1 MATQEVDEGRQRAVR
16 PQYRPWAEGDYEPLL
31 HRFRLGEIGANLV
44 KRVGVAAGMDV
55 LDVATGTGSAALSA
69 ASTGARVW
77 GLDVTPEML
86 ERAEELGAAAGLDVT
101 WVHGDAEALPFA
113 DASFDRVV
121 SSLGVM
127 FVANH
132 QRAADEL
139 VRVCRPGGMIGL
151 CSWTPESVPG
161 LVGQTMASYVHR
173 GRAPAAVVRP
183 LCWGTV
189 EYVTELFADS
199 GAVLQFE
206 RVSVPVELQ
215 SADAYIR
222 ILGEHSGPVVETKR
236 LLAAQ
241 GRWENL
247 CEGVGRLLEPSNE
260 TPGDGWTAPQEYLLA
275 VAQIPAGPRA
285 PTSSDQRFVKGSQK
299 GGLSQAL

>member
-1 MATQEVDEGRQRAVR
+1 
-16 PQYRPWAEGDYEPLL
+16 
-31 HRFRLGEIGANLV
+31 
-44 KRVGVAAGMDV
+44 MDV

-77 GLDVTPEML
+77 ALDLTPEML
-86 ERAEELGAAAGLDVT
+86 QRAQELGAVAGLDVT
-101 WVHGDAEALPFA
+101 WVHGDAEALPFP
-113 DASFDRVV
+113 DASFDRVL

-139 VRVCRPGGMIGL
+139 VRVCRPGGVIGL
-151 CSWTPESVPG
+151 CSWTPDSVPG
-161 LVGQTMASYVHR
+161 LVGQTLASYVR
-173 GRAPAAVVRP
+173 RRQAPAAMVQP
-183 LCWGTV
+183 LCWGT
-189 EYVTELFADS
+189 EEHVTELFAGSD
-199 GAVLQFE
+199 AALQFE

-247 CEGVGRLLEPSNE
+247 CEGVGHLLEPSNE

-275 VAQIPAGPRA
+275 IAQIPAGPSG
-285 PTSSDQRFVKGSQK
+285 PTSSEQRFVKGSQK
-299 GGLSQAL
+299 GGSSQRR

>member
-1 MATQEVDEGRQRAVR
+1 VHAGGEGGQAALATRQR
-16 PQYRPWAEGDYEPLL
+16 YRPWAEGDYEPLL
-31 HRFRLGEIGANLV
+31 QRFRLGEIGADLV
-44 KRVGVAAGMDV
+44 RRVGVAAGMDV
-55 LDVATGTGSAALSA
+55 LDVATGTGSAALTA

-77 GLDVTPEML
+77 GLDLTLEML
-86 ERAEELGAAAGLDVT
+86 ERAQELGAAAGLDVT
-101 WVHGDAEALPFA
+101 WVHGDAEVLPFA
-113 DASFDRVV
+113 DASFDRIM

-127 FVANH
+127 FVADH

-139 VRVCRPGGMIGL
+139 VRVCVPGGIIGL

-161 LVGQTMASYVHR
+161 VVGQTMASYLNR
-173 GRAPAAVVRP
+173 PGASPAVIRP
-183 LCWGTV
+183 LCWGTE
-189 EYVTELFADS
+189 EYVTELFAGS

-236 LLAAQ
+236 LLTAL

-275 VAQIPAGPRA
+275 VARTPPGPTG
-285 PTSSDQRFVKGSQK
+285 PT
-299 GGLSQAL
+299 